1 MDLKVLLFGL
11 NLGKG
16 GNNLLDILLIM
27 LISYSIGN
35 FSTSY
40 ILGKLIKKTDIR
52 TKGSGNAGATNA
64 LRVFGKKIA
73 IVTFLLDAL
82 KGVIAVIIGQMIL
95 GYTGGLIAGVFAVIG
110 HDFPIVLKF
119 KGGKGIAT
127 TIGAAT
133 FINPIPAIIAI
144 IIGLIIIIKTK
155 YVSLGSVSA
164 IALVPFIA
172 LLTVNPFDLKYIL
185 FLVSLSLLAIFRHKS
200 NIKRLLNGEESK
212 IGQKAK

>member
-1 MDLKVLLFGL
+1 ML
-11 NLGKG
+11 N
-16 GNNLLDILLIM
+16 ILLVI
-27 LISYSIGN
+27 LISYAIGN
-35 FSTSY
+35 FSTSF

-73 IVTFLLDAL
+73 IITFLFDAF
-82 KGVIAVIIGQMIL
+82 KGIIAVIIGQMLL
-95 GYTGGLIAGVFAVIG
+95 GYSGSLIAGVFAVIG

-133 FINPIPAIIAI
+133 FINPVPALIAI
-144 IIGLIIIIKTK
+144 IIGILIIIKTK
-155 YVSLGSVSA
+155 YVSLGSVLA
-164 IALVPFIA
+164 ISLVPFIA
-172 LLTVNPFDLKYIL
+172 LLIVRPFDLKYIL
-185 FLVSLSLLAIFRHKS
+185 FLVVLAAIAVFRHKS

-212 IGQKAK
+212 IGQKSK

>member
-1 MDLKVLLFGL
+1 M
-11 NLGKG
+11 
-16 GNNLLDILLIM
+16 LDILLVA
-27 LISYSIGN
+27 LISYIIGN

-73 IVTFLLDAL
+73 ILTFLLDAL
-82 KGVIAVIIGQMIL
+82 KGVIAVIIGEMIF

-110 HDFPIVLKF
+110 HDFPIALKF

-133 FINPIPAIIAI
+133 FISPIPAIIAI
-144 IIGLIIIIKTK
+144 IIGIIIIIKTK

-164 IALVPFIA
+164 ISLVPFIA
-172 LLTVNPFDLKYIL
+172 LLIVRPFDLKYIL
-185 FLVSLSLLAIFRHKS
+185 FLIALAILAIGRHNS

-212 IGQKAK
+212 IGQKVK

>member
-1 MDLKVLLFGL
+1 M
-11 NLGKG
+11 
-16 GNNLLDILLIM
+16 LDILLVI
-27 LISYSIGN
+27 LISYAIGN

-73 IVTFLLDAL
+73 IITFLLDAL
-82 KGVIAVIIGQMIL
+82 KGVVAVIIGEMIL
-95 GYTGGLIAGVFAVIG
+95 GYTGALIAGVFAVIG
-110 HDFPIVLKF
+110 HDFPVALKF

-164 IALVPFIA
+164 ISLVPFIA
-172 LLTVNPFDLKYIL
+172 LLIVHPFDLKYIL
-185 FLVSLSLLAIFRHKS
+185 FLVALALLAIFRHKS

>member
-1 MDLKVLLFGL
+1 ML
-11 NLGKG
+11 N
-16 GNNLLDILLIM
+16 ILLVI
-27 LISYSIGN
+27 LISYAIGN
-35 FSTSY
+35 FSTSF

-73 IVTFLLDAL
+73 IITFLFDAL
-82 KGVIAVIIGQMIL
+82 KGIIAVIIGQMLL
-95 GYTGGLIAGVFAVIG
+95 GYSGSLIAGVFAVIG

-133 FINPIPAIIAI
+133 FINPVPALIAI
-144 IIGLIIIIKTK
+144 IIGILIIIKTK
-155 YVSLGSVSA
+155 YVSLGSVLA
-164 IALVPFIA
+164 ISLVPFIA
-172 LLTVNPFDLKYIL
+172 LLIVRPFDLKYIL
-185 FLVSLSLLAIFRHKS
+185 FLVVLAAIAVFRHKS

-212 IGQKAK
+212 IGQKSK

>member
-1 MDLKVLLFGL
+1 MDWREHRFYL

-16 GNNLLDILLIM
+16 GNNLIKILLVA
-27 LISYSIGN
+27 LISYIIGN

-40 ILGKLIKKTDIR
+40 LLGRYFKKVDIR

-64 LRVFGKKIA
+64 LRVFGKKFALI
-73 IVTFLLDAL
+73 TFILDAL
-82 KGVIAVIIGQMIL
+82 KGIIAVIIGSMIIQD
-95 GYTGGLIAGVFAVIG
+95 TGGLIAGVFVVVG
-110 HDFPIVLKF
+110 HNWPVVLKF

-133 FINPIPAIIAI
+133 FINPLPAVIAI
-144 IIGLIIIIKTK
+144 ILGILIIVKTK

-164 IALVPFIA
+164 MALVPIIS
-172 LLTVNPFDLKYIL
+172 LIVVHPFDIKYFI
-185 FLVSLSLLAIFRHKS
+185 FLIVLAFMAIYRHKS

-212 IGQKAK
+212 LGQKA

>member
-1 MDLKVLLFGL
+1 LI
-11 NLGKG
+11 
-16 GNNLLDILLIM
+16 DILLVA
-27 LISYSIGN
+27 LIAYVIGN

-40 ILGKLIKKTDIR
+40 ILGKLIKRTDIR

-64 LRVFGKKIA
+64 LRVFGKKFA
-73 IVTFLLDAL
+73 IITFIFDAL
-82 KGVIAVIIGQMIL
+82 KGVIAVIIGEMIL
-95 GYTGGLIAGVFAVIG
+95 GDTGGLIAGLFAVIG

-133 FINPIPAIIAI
+133 FIHPIPALIAI
-144 IIGLIIIIKTK
+144 IIGIIIIIKTK

-164 IALVPFIA
+164 ISLVPFIG
-172 LLTVNPFDLKYIL
+172 LIIIRPFNLEYIL
-185 FLVSLSLLAIFRHKS
+185 FLTALALLAIIRHKS
-200 NIKRLLNGEESK
+200 NIKRLLNGCESK